1 MSKERARRRAE
12 REAAAAAERERRAPS
27 ARRRERRGTLARALA
42 TTGPR
47 TGRRSGRPSALAARR
62 HRQDGALLA
71 ALVAG
76 HVALWLFTDSWAW
89 RLGALVLSVLAWP
102 VLVTVL
108 FDRRPGQG

>member
-1 MSKERARRRAE
+1 MSKARARRRAE
-12 REAAAAAERERRAPS
+12 REAAAAAERERRRRSAHRRDLRGRMTRRLTTAGPRS
-27 ARRRERRGTLARALA
+27 ARRSR
-42 TTGPR
+42 
-47 TGRRSGRPSALAARR
+47 LAARR
-62 HRQDGALLA
+62 QRQDGALLA

-108 FDRRPGQG
+108 FDRRPGQS